1 MPSTASAPGSL
12 GRRRPSSVTGPEAV
26 AGHPSAPPNPRARAT
41 ADDLFGMDEL
51 TGDMSAQPG
60 SPLSSNPNLAR
71 LKAAPPPPPAESVP
85 PPPAEDAQP
94 PPAPPPTPDPD
105 AHAAVKLGAVKLAVR
120 DPLADLAESIS
131 GTISAESAS
140 PPAAP
145 EEAAPPAPVDPAL
158 ARPVLREMVAVG
170 MTGLIGIALALA
182 VGAAT
187 GFINPPPSWMREGTV
202 QSVIATQIASGLYD
216 ISSPKPVFFIRGRIE
231 NHGVNTVGAVQV
243 VADLIGTNGSVARVV
258 AVAGNEPAV
267 EEVRALKTQEDV
279 DAMVQ
284 KLATASA
291 GKLVSP
297 GESEPFFALIADP
310 PADAERDELRLNLSV
325 APLPMRQK

>member
-12 GRRRPSSVTGPEAV
+12 GRRRPSSVTGPEA
-26 AGHPSAPPNPRARAT
+26 APGRPSAPPNPRARAT

-60 SPLSSNPNLAR
+60 SPLSSDPNLAR
-71 LKAAPPPPPAESVP
+71 MKTAPPPPPASSVPP
-85 PPPAEDAQP
+85 PPPAEDTRP
-94 PPAPPPTPDPD
+94 PPTTPDPD

-120 DPLADLAESIS
+120 DPLADLAESI
-131 GTISAESAS
+131 GGVLGAESAS
-140 PPAAP
+140 GHAAP
-145 EEAAPPAPVDPAL
+145 EEASAPASVDPAL

-187 GFINPPPSWMREGTV
+187 GFINPPPPWMREGTV
-202 QSVIATQIASGLYD
+202 QSVIATQIASGLYNV
-216 ISSPKPVFFIRGRIE
+216 SSPKPVFFIRGRIE

-243 VADLIGTNGSVARVV
+243 VADLIGTNGSVARVET
-258 AVAGNEPAV
+258 VAGNEPSA
-267 EEVRALKTQEDV
+267 EEVRELKTQADA
-279 DAMVQ
+279 DAMVH
-284 KLATASA
+284 KLAKASA
-291 GKLVSP
+291 GKLLSP

-310 PADAERDELRLNLSV
+310 PADAERDELRLTLSV

>member
-1 MPSTASAPGSL
+1 MP
-12 GRRRPSSVTGPEAV
+12 GRA
-26 AGHPSAPPNPRARAT
+26 SAPPNPRPRAT

-60 SPLSSNPNLAR
+60 SPLSSDPNLAR
-71 LKAAPPPPPAESVP
+71 LKTAPPPPPAESVP
-85 PPPAEDAQP
+85 PPLPPAEDAH
-94 PPAPPPTPDPD
+94 PPAAPPTTPEPD

-120 DPLADLAESIS
+120 DPLADLAESI
-131 GTISAESAS
+131 GGVLGAESAS
-140 PPAAP
+140 GHAAP
-145 EEAAPPAPVDPAL
+145 EEASAPASVDPAL

-187 GFINPPPSWMREGTV
+187 GFINPPPPWMREGTV
-202 QSVIATQIASGLYD
+202 QSVIATQIASGLYNV
-216 ISSPKPVFFIRGRIE
+216 SSPKPVFFIRGRIE

-243 VADLIGTNGSVARVV
+243 VADLIGTNGSVARVET
-258 AVAGNEPAV
+258 VAGNEPSA
-267 EEVRALKTQEDV
+267 EEVRELKTQADA
-279 DAMVQ
+279 DAMVH
-284 KLATASA
+284 KLAKASA
-291 GKLVSP
+291 GKLLSP

-310 PADAERDELRLNLSV
+310 PADAERDELRLTLSV